1 MGTFAGGK
9 ITRSHSTAIEA
20 AEPIIRAAE
29 RQPEVSKIAL
39 HRIVSGTKNGQHGLK
54 FAPINGGLKVTVRGP
69 RSLQELFIYTS
80 DPERTKT
87 ALFAAQ
93 R

>member
-20 AEPIIRAAE
+20 AEPVIRAAE
-29 RQPEVSKIAL
+29 RQSEVTKIAL
-39 HRIVSGTKNGQHGLK
+39 HKITTGIRNGQYGLK

-69 RSLQELFIYTS
+69 RSLQEIFVYTK
-80 DPERTKT
+80 DPERTKAALT
-87 ALFAAQ
+87 AAFT
-93 R
+93 